1 MNKRHYNSEETRQV
15 IAEKAAQLFA
25 QKGFAGTSIAD
36 ISRESGFSKGH
47 IYYHFENKEKLFVH
61 LSLETMRNWG
71 EKWKAVAGSY
81 PTSVEK
87 LYGMAYFVMNNYK
100 TPLLPVGQELAMN
113 PNTSP
118 ETLQA
123 LQGLAATPMAA
134 YAEIFREGVENG
146 EFAIENLEET
156 TLLFGSWMGTLCQF
170 TLTMDGEPLQRL
182 FQQAVT
188 IFVGGIRK
196 REDT

>member
-15 IAEKAAQLFA
+15 IAEKATQLFA

-61 LSLETMRNWG
+61 LSLETMRHWG
-71 EKWKAVAGSY
+71 EKWQAIAGSY
-81 PTSVEK
+81 NTSVEK
-87 LYGMAYFVMNNYK
+87 LYGMAHFVMNNYK

-113 PNTSP
+113 PGTSP
-118 ETLQA
+118 DTLQA
-123 LQGLAATPMAA
+123 LQGLAVTPMAA
-134 YAEIFREGVENG
+134 YAAIFQEGVARG
-146 EFAIENLEET
+146 EFDIDNVEET
-156 TLLFGSWMGTLCQF
+156 ALLFGTWMGTLCQF
-170 TLTMDGEPLQRL
+170 TLTMEGEPLQRL

-196 REDT
+196 R

>member
-15 IAEKAAQLFA
+15 IAEKATQLFA

-61 LSLETMRNWG
+61 LSLETMRHWG
-71 EKWKAVAGSY
+71 EKWQAIAGSY
-81 PTSVEK
+81 NTSVEK
-87 LYGMAYFVMNNYK
+87 LYGMAHFVMNNYK
-100 TPLLPVGQELAMN
+100 SPLLPVGQELAMN
-113 PNTSP
+113 PSTSP
-118 ETLQA
+118 DTLQA
-123 LQGLAATPMAA
+123 LQGLAVTPMAA
-134 YAEIFREGVENG
+134 YAAIFHEGVARG
-146 EFAIENLEET
+146 EFDIDNVEET
-156 TLLFGSWMGTLCQF
+156 TLLFGTWMGTLCQF
-170 TLTMDGEPLQRL
+170 TLTMEGEPLQRL

-196 REDT
+196 R